1 MLTRLRNTSRIMR
14 NETRFLLPDMKE
26 IPGTVDKKDHTH
38 EAKKSSRRSKTK
50 LNLEKIS
57 LMPVTCEDNTDN
69 IVGQRYVYLLVATLG
84 VNIGAIFWSMLALW
98 NPKQRTMWYDN
109 WQTRASKWII
119 TFTCLTMAT
128 LVLLIR
134 KLDLK
139 QLSGEKRSRYHMFI
153 ALETLL
159 LFVHV
164 PPVSFGAFDEK
175 VDLYNIYGIFKLYLL
190 FELFKI
196 KHPLWL
202 RRYEV
207 ASSQASVS
215 GPPVFVGNFF
225 CVSCLSLD
233 YDLTSVFLY
242 VACAIISVCTITIY
256 FMERWGNNFDLS
268 NAMDDIF
275 SGMVR
280 VPRACHLPWSCGGY
294 VSTRTYGGIKVFIGG
309 VYFFNRAL
317 LGWTF
322 GFRLA
327 ENSETVDD
335 LLNDVKDYIR
345 YRHSMAQVIQKW
357 WREQREN
364 RLSGRRKECHVNWR
378 RALVVMRERSIK
390 NTITKADLMV
400 EMEKTWKDVLALRET
415 NKKLVIS
422 NQELRRLLLVFLE
435 RTSVTKRCGSRA
447 VTLNH

>member
-1 MLTRLRNTSRIMR
+1 MGHQTKYL
-14 NETRFLLPDMKE
+14 
-26 IPGTVDKKDHTH
+26 IPGMKGKSEALLEKKDRTLQT
-38 EAKKSSRRSKTK
+38 KKSSRRSKTK
-50 LNLEKIS
+50 LNLEKIR
-57 LMPVTCEDNTDN
+57 LMPVTCEDITDN
-69 IVGQRYVYLLVATLG
+69 IIGQRYVYLLVGTLG
-84 VNIGAIFWSMLALW
+84 VNMTAIFWSMLALW
-98 NPKQRTMWYDN
+98 NPGQPNVWYDN

-119 TFTCLTMAT
+119 SITCLTMAT

-134 KLDLK
+134 ILDLK
-139 QLSGEKRSRYHMFI
+139 QLPGARRSRYHLFI
-153 ALETLL
+153 ALETFL

-207 ASSQASVS
+207 ASSQAKVS

-242 VACAIISVCTITIY
+242 VATAIISVCTITIY
-256 FMERWGNNFDLS
+256 FMERWGSNFDIS

-275 SGMVR
+275 SGMVH
-280 VPRACHLPWSCGGY
+280 VPRACHLKGSCDGY
-294 VSTRTYGGIKVFIGG
+294 VSTKTYGGIKVFIGA

-335 LLNDVKDYIR
+335 LLTDVKDYIR
-345 YRHSMAQVIQKW
+345 YRHSMAQLIQKW

-364 RLSGRRKECHVNWR
+364 RLSGRQKKCHVNWR
-378 RALVVMRERSIK
+378 RALVVMRERSIMAL
-390 NTITKADLMV
+390 TKTDLMG

-415 NKKLVIS
+415 NKKLVKS
-422 NQELRRLLLVFLE
+422 NQELKRLLLVFLK
-435 RTSVTKRCGSRA
+435 RPRATKG
-447 VTLNH
+447 